1 MRRRLGRRDADHVE
15 AELARRR
22 AHPLRSLALVHA
34 ASVSLAGARWP
45 ATLPRAVPP
54 ESSMDRLV
62 FLIGAPRS
70 GSTLLARMLGSH
82 SAIFAPAE
90 PHLMPPLAHLGF
102 HERVDQAPYDPVIT
116 QQGLRSFVALLP
128 GGESDWLAAL
138 RRATDHLYERALA
151 PSGRRL
157 FLDKTP
163 AYALVLDFLVKLHP
177 DARYIVLTR
186 HPLAVW
192 YSHVES
198 FFDGDA
204 AAAHARNPLLE
215 RYVPAIARFLRERPV
230 PLHHVRYEALV
241 TEPEPALRAIC
252 AYLGVD
258 FEPGMIEYGSAEEAA
273 PRAGRGLGDPVT
285 VNRESRPT
293 TRSVGKWA
301 EALARRPGAP
311 RAVPGDRGAA
321 QRRGSR
327 GLGGARARAPE
338 GARRAH
344 AGRARGP
351 AGVSS
356 PATRSSGASSCGSA
370 ATSRRTRSGGWSG
383 ACAPS
388 ATCCSAESADGRRDL
403 GPGATTPDM
412 PTDPSTASQ
421 AVPASRWEAPRVE
434 VISLSCEITAYAPDG
449 EPLF

>member
-1 MRRRLGRRDADHVE
+1 VPSE
-15 AELARRR
+15 
-22 AHPLRSLALVHA
+22 S
-34 ASVSLAGARWP
+34 
-45 ATLPRAVPP
+45 PR
-54 ESSMDRLV
+54 DRLV

-82 SAIFAPAE
+82 PAIFAPPE

-116 QQGLRSFVALLP
+116 QQALRSFVALLP

-151 PSGRRL
+151 GSGRRL

-177 DARYIVLTR
+177 DARYLVLTR

-192 YSHVES
+192 SSYVES

-241 TEPEPALRAIC
+241 AEPEPALRAIC
-252 AYLGVD
+252 AHLGVG
-258 FEPGMIEYGSAEEAA
+258 FEPGMIEYGRTEEAA
-273 PRAGRGLGDPVT
+273 PRAGRGTGDPVT

-301 EALARRPGAP
+301 EALAADPALLAQCREIVERLSDEDLAVWDAPG
-311 RAVPGDRGAA
+311 
-321 QRRGSR
+321 
-327 GLGGARARAPE
+327 PE
-338 GARRAH
+338 LRKRLAELT
-344 AGRARGP
+344 P
-351 AGVSS
+351 AGS
-356 PATRSSGASSCGSA
+356 
-370 ATSRRTRSGGWSG
+370 
-383 ACAPS
+383 APS
-388 ATCCSAESADGRRDL
+388 RSQLTRYALERRLLVRLRRNIHTNAFGRWVR
-403 GPGATTPDM
+403 
-412 PTDPSTASQ
+412 
-421 AVPASRWEAPRVE
+421 RVRTLCD
-434 VISLSCEITAYAPDG
+434 VL
-449 EPLF
+449 LR